1 MHSERLLPVA
11 GSVNLRELGGYPT
24 HDGQMVRWQKI
35 LRAGDLSHLTRYG
48 RFQLA
53 HYGLKYDIDLRSPR
67 ERNYAPDKIPEQ
79 AVFRSYPV
87 YPTDDQEDDGDLP
100 LTELQTQ
107 SQATLETDP
116 YQLMVFDSHSQ
127 LAFRCLFKDLLAN
140 DQPKQSLLFH
150 CAAGKDRTGIASFL
164 ILSALGVDYQII
176 RQDYLLTNI
185 IYSAA
190 DQDQLRKKLKNKN
203 AAEFIN
209 RMNASFSVLGEE
221 LDQVQAAI
229 VEKYRTID
237 QYLQTVMQLS
247 EGDLDLLRK
256 IYLE

>member
-24 HDGQMVRWQKI
+24 QDGQTVRWQKI
-35 LRAGDLSHLTRYG
+35 LRAGDLSHLTGYG

-53 HYGLKYDIDLRSPR
+53 HYGLQYDIDLRSPR
-67 ERNYAPDKIPEQ
+67 ERSYAPDNVPEQ
-79 AVFRSYPV
+79 IIVRSYPV

-100 LTELQTQ
+100 LAELQAQ
-107 SQATLETDP
+107 SKSALETDP
-116 YQLMVFDSHSQ
+116 YQLMVFNSHSQ

-140 DQPKQSLLFH
+140 DQAKHSLLFH

-185 IYSAA
+185 VYSAG
-190 DQDQLRKKLKNKN
+190 DRDQLRKKLKNKN

-221 LDQVQAAI
+221 LDQVQTAI
-229 VEKYRTID
+229 VEKYGTVN
-237 QYLQTVMQLS
+237 QYLKTTMQLS